1 MSKLVTLRL
10 TQKQKSILTCW
21 LIRGIA
27 YIDDVASEFRGEGHE
42 LRAILD
48 KLREAAS

>member
-10 TQKQKSILTCW
+10 TQKQKGILIRW
-21 LIRGIA
+21 LIRNIA
-27 YIDDVASEFRGEGHE
+27 YIDDVACDFRGEGHE

-48 KLREAAS
+48 KLEKGRE